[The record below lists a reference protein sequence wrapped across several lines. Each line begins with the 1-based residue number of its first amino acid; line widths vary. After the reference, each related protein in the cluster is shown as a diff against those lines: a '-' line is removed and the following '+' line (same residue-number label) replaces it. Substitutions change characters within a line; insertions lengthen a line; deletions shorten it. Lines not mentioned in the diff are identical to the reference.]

1 MSMRQQL
8 VQTVE
13 TAMSVDKRI
22 TLLLGD
28 IGVFG
33 FRNAFNNFP
42 ERTYNIGILE
52 QATVSMAAGL
62 ATIGYIPVVHT
73 IASFLIARSLEQI
86 KIDFCYQKLCGN
98 FISVG
103 ASYDYSAL
111 GCTHHCPDDIA
122 LLKTIPGINV
132 MVPGSDKDFDELFR
146 TIYSGPNANYFR
158 LAEIGHSLEIPVIF
172 GRGEKIR
179 DGKEGIVVAIG
190 PMLERVIHA
199 CINIDV
205 TILYYT
211 TLAPFDSE
219 LLFAATKKEKVAII
233 EPFYEGT
240 MAYDVISALRGKSIE
255 LLSIGVPRKFLT
267 NYGLVSEQDILCGLD
282 VLGIKSKLES
292 FFNVKS

>member
-8 VQTVE
+8 VRTVE
-13 TAMSVDKRI
+13 TAMATDERL

-33 FRNAFNNFP
+33 FRNAFKNFP

-52 QATVSMAAGL
+52 QATMSLAAGL
-62 ATIGYIPVVHT
+62 AAVGYIPVVHT
-73 IASFLIARSLEQI
+73 IASFLIERSLEQI

-98 FISVG
+98 FMSVG

-111 GCTHHCPDDIA
+111 GCTHHSPGDVSF
-122 LLKTIPGINV
+122 LKAIPGMNV
-132 MVPGSDKDFDELFR
+132 IVPGSDKDLDELFR
-146 TIYSGPNANYFR
+146 NAYSGPHANYFR
-158 LAEIGHSLEIPVIF
+158 LAEVGHSLDIPVVF

-179 DGKEGIVVAIG
+179 DGKDGVVVAIG
-190 PMLERVIHA
+190 PMLEKVIQA
-199 CINIDV
+199 CAKIDV

-211 TLAPFDSE
+211 TVAPFDSE
-219 LLFAATKKEKVAII
+219 LLFATVKNEKVAIV

-240 MAYDVISALRGKSIE
+240 MAYDVISSLRGKSIE

-267 NYGLVSEQDILCGLD
+267 NYGLISEQDVFCGLD
-282 VLGIKSKLES
+282 VLSIKSKLEGL
-292 FFNVKS
+292 FNVKS

>member
-1 MSMRQQL
+1 MRQQL

-13 TAMSVDKRI
+13 TAMSTDDRLA
-22 TLLLGD
+22 LLLGD

-33 FRNAFNNFP
+33 FRNAFKNFP

-52 QATVSMAAGL
+52 QATVSLAAGL

-86 KIDFCYQKLCGN
+86 KIDFGYQKLCGN

-111 GCTHHCPDDIA
+111 GCTHHCPEDVS
-122 LLKTIPGINV
+122 LLKTIPGIHV
-132 MVPGSDKDFDELFR
+132 IVPGSDKDFDELFR
-146 TIYSGPNANYFR
+146 NTYSGSNANYFR
-158 LAEIGHSLEIPVIF
+158 LAEIGHSLDVPVIF

-179 DGKEGIVVAIG
+179 DGQDGLVIAIG

-199 CINIDV
+199 CVNIDV

-219 LLFAATKKEKVAII
+219 LLFATAKNEKVAII

-240 MAYDVISALRGKSIE
+240 MAYDVISSLQGKSIE

-267 NYGLVSEQDILCGLD
+267 NYGMVSEQDIFCGLD

-292 FFNVKS
+292 FFNGKS